1 VNKPVNNFF
10 IAAGKILFLL
20 FLFAPFYSYCQTTK
34 ISGKVTDALTNEP
47 IPFANVFFKET
58 TQGARTDGNG
68 NYQVQTEKAVDTLTI
83 TFLGYKTVNMKLK
96 RGQTQVINISMRLNQ
111 FELQAV
117 EIKAGENPADI
128 LMRKVV
134 EHRDKNNR
142 ENIKAYQY
150 EVYNKLEFDVS
161 NISEKFK
168 KKKILKPI
176 AFIFNNIDSSETNKK
191 PFLPIFVSESLSDFY
206 YTNDPSRKKEIIKA
220 TKVSGVDNTTV
231 SQFLGDMYQNVNIY
245 RNYIDL
251 FKKSFVSPV
260 NGSGFFF
267 YRYYLTD
274 SSFID
279 NQWCYKIVFKPKR
292 KQELTFSGELWIHDT
307 TFAVKKVN
315 MRMSPDA
322 NINFVEDIAIVQEFT
337 FLNGSDSVWM
347 KKKDIYVVDFLTQ
360 DEGMGFIG
368 RKTASYKNFVINQ
381 PKSNNFFETGEDV
394 TIIDS
399 AMYKDETFWLNSRH
413 DSLSKQEKAVYHMVD
428 TIKSLPIYRTYV
440 DVITFLFTGY
450 KTFGKIEIGPFPK
463 MYSFN
468 KYEGDRFRLGG
479 RTSSTFSKD
488 LVLEAYTAYGT
499 KDKTFKYSGSF
510 KYYVSRKPWQ
520 SVSATYKHDV
530 EEFGQSQNV
539 FQGYRIA
546 GRQKDDV
553 FQGGDIV
560 SSILRREQTNKFTNV
575 IEYSGYYEADWKP
588 GLSTKFRFIHNTYQ
602 PLGDLNYAYF
612 TNGTDGSSKNSLT
625 NSEVSITTRFAIR
638 EKFIQGKRNRL
649 SLGSQYPIFFINY
662 THGFKNVFSSDF
674 EYNKLSVRIDG
685 KFTVRPLGYSMFLIE
700 AGQTFETLP
709 YPLLEVHRGN
719 ETYSYR
725 HYAFNMMN
733 YYEFVSDRYVL
744 ALLSHH
750 FNGLFFD
757 KLPLLRKLKFREV
770 VNVKSVIGS
779 LKDSNRNILVDDSN
793 LSSLSHPYL
802 EAGVGIENIIKVVR
816 IDAIWR
822 LNYLDNPDVSRF
834 AIMGSLQLTF

>member
-1 VNKPVNNFF
+1 F
-10 IAAGKILFLL
+10 
-20 FLFAPFYSYCQTTK
+20 
-34 ISGKVTDALTNEP
+34 
-47 IPFANVFFKET
+47 
-58 TQGARTDGNG
+58 
-68 NYQVQTEKAVDTLTI
+68 
-83 TFLGYKTVNMKLK
+83 
-96 RGQTQVINISMRLNQ
+96 
-111 FELQAV
+111 
-117 EIKAGENPADI
+117 
-128 LMRKVV
+128 RK
-134 EHRDKNNR
+134 N
-142 ENIKAYQY
+142 
-150 EVYNKLEFDVS
+150 
-161 NISEKFK
+161 
-168 KKKILKPI
+168 
-176 AFIFNNIDSSETNKK
+176 
-191 PFLPIFVSESLSDFY
+191 
-206 YTNDPSRKKEIIKA
+206 
-220 TKVSGVDNTTV
+220 
-231 SQFLGDMYQNVNIY
+231 
-245 RNYIDL
+245 
-251 FKKSFVSPV
+251 FVSPL

-267 YRYYLTD
+267 YKYYLTD

-292 KQELTFSGELWIHDT
+292 NNELTFSGELWIHDT

-322 NINFVEDIAIVQEFT
+322 NINFVEDIAIVQEYV
-337 FLNGSDSVWM
+337 FLNGVDSVWM
-347 KKKDIYVVDFLTQ
+347 KKKDIYVVDFLSRN
-360 DEGMGFIG
+360 EGMGFIG
-368 RKTASYKNFVINQ
+368 RKTASYKDFVINQ
-381 PKSNNFFETGEDV
+381 PKPDSFFDTGEDV
-394 TIIDS
+394 TISDS
-399 AMYKDETFWLNSRH
+399 AMFKDEEFWLNSRH

-428 TIKSLPIYRTYV
+428 TIKSLPIYKTYV
-440 DVITFLFTGY
+440 DVITLIFTGY

-479 RTSSTFSKD
+479 RTSNTFSKD
-488 LVLEAYTAYGT
+488 LILEAYTAYGT

-510 KYYVSRKPWQ
+510 KYYLSRKPWQ

-560 SSILRREQTNKFTNV
+560 SSLLRREQTNKFTNV
-575 IEYSGYYEADWKP
+575 EEYSGYYELDWKP
-588 GLSTKFRFIHNTYQ
+588 GLSTKFRFIHNVFH
-602 PLGDLNYAYF
+602 PLGDLNYSYF
-612 TNGTDGSSKNSLT
+612 VNGTDGASKNSLT
-625 NSEVSITTRFAIR
+625 NSEISITTRYAIR

-649 SLGSQYPIFFINY
+649 SLGSKLPIFFINY
-662 THGFKNVFSSDF
+662 THGFKNILGSDF
-674 EYNKLSVRIDG
+674 EYNKISARIDG
-685 KFTVRPLGYSMFLIE
+685 KFTIRPLGYSMFLIE

-709 YPLLEVHRGN
+709 YPLLDVHRGN

-779 LKDSNRNILVDDSN
+779 LKKSNRNILVDKN
-793 LSSLSHPYL
+793 NRSSLSHPYL
-802 EAGVGIENIIKVVR
+802 EAGVGIENIIKIVR

-822 LNYLDNPDVSRF
+822 LNYFDKPDVSRF

>member
-1 VNKPVNNFF
+1 VSIKERT
-10 IAAGKILFLL
+10 IYLKAGTILSLLL
-20 FLFAPFYSYCQTTK
+20 FFCSVTSFSQTTR
-34 ISGKVTDALTNEP
+34 ISGRVTDALTNEP
-47 IPFANVFFKET
+47 IGFANIYFKGT
-58 TQGARTDGNG
+58 THGTRSDIDGN
-68 NYQVQTEKAVDTLTI
+68 YKIETEKPVDSLTV

-96 RGQTQVINISMRLNQ
+96 RGQTQVINVALRLNQ
-111 FELQAV
+111 FELNAV

-128 LMRKVV
+128 LIRKVV
-134 EHRDKNNR
+134 AHKDKNNR

-150 EVYNKLEFDVS
+150 EVYNKLEFDIS

-168 KKKILKPI
+168 KRKALKPI
-176 AFIFNNIDSSETNKK
+176 AFVFNNIDSSETNKK

-206 YTNDPSRKKEIIKA
+206 YTSEPSQKKEVIKA
-220 TKVSGVDNTTV
+220 TKVSGVDNATV
-231 SQFLGDMYQNVNIY
+231 TQFLGDMYQNVNIY

-251 FKKSFVSPV
+251 FKKSFVSPL

-267 YRYYLTD
+267 YKYFLTD
-274 SSFID
+274 SSFI
-279 NQWCYKIVFKPKR
+279 NGQWCYKIVFKPKR

-307 TFAVKKVN
+307 TFAVKKIN

-322 NINFVEDIAIVQEFT
+322 NINFVEDIAIVQEFV
-337 FLNGSDSVWM
+337 LLDGNDSVWM

-360 DEGMGFIG
+360 NEGMGFIG
-368 RKTASYKNFVINQ
+368 RKTASYKNFIINQ
-381 PKSNNFFETGEDV
+381 PKPNSFFETGEDV
-394 TIIDS
+394 SMSDS
-399 AMYKDETFWLNSRH
+399 AFNYDETFWQQSRH

-468 KYEGDRFRLGG
+468 KYEGNRFRLGG
-479 RTSSTFSKD
+479 RTSTAFSKT
-488 LVLEAYTAYGT
+488 LVLEAYGAWGSLDE
-499 KDKTFKYSGSF
+499 KFKYSGSF
-510 KYYVSRKPWQ
+510 KYYISRKPWM
-520 SVSATYKHDV
+520 SVGAIYKRDV
-530 EEFGQSQNV
+530 EEFGQSQSA

-560 SSILRREQTNKFTNV
+560 SSILRRVQTNKFTNV
-575 IEYSGYYEADWKP
+575 EDISGFYEIDWRP
-588 GLSTKFRFIHNTYQ
+588 GFSTKFQFIHRSFA
-602 PLGDLNYAYF
+602 PLGDLDYAYY
-612 TNGTDGSSKNSLT
+612 TSGSKTATCNALV
-625 NSEVSITTRFAIR
+625 NSEVSVTTRFAIR

-649 SLGSQYPIFFINY
+649 SLGSKFPIFFLNY
-662 THGFKNVFSSDF
+662 THGFKDVFNSDF
-674 EYNKLSVRIDG
+674 EYNKISVRIDG
-685 KFTVRPLGYSMFLIE
+685 KFTIRPLGYSMFLVE

-719 ETYSYR
+719 ETFSYR

-733 YYEFVSDRYVL
+733 YYEFVSDQYVL
-744 ALLSHH
+744 ALISHH

-770 VNVKSVIGS
+770 INAKAVLGT
-779 LKDSNRNILVDDSN
+779 LKKSNRDILLEGNNFYSPE
-793 LSSLSHPYL
+793 HPYF
-802 EAGVGIENIIKVVR
+802 EGGIAIENILKIIR
-816 IDAIWR
+816 IDGIWR
-822 LNYLDNPDVSRF
+822 LNYLDNPDASRF